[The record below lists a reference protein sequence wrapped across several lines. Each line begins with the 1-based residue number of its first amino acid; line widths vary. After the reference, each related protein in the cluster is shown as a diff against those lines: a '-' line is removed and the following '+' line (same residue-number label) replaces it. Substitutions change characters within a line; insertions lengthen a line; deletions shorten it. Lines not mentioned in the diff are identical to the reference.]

1 MKQNLFKKLLLSLV
15 VSVVVA
21 LCLYACKKEFVTPLN
36 NSTITTSEL
45 PDYSAEAQDIVR
57 KIKGFKAKI
66 SDKET
71 MMRSGEFMPLDSVI
85 WNIESLLNATYTF
98 PERKYIETVK
108 QKLDFSVNINSDNCV
123 SAGDVALLYEEVFDG
138 VRQAYANDGV
148 SVDKSLMAV
157 VLKKGEIVGSSVD
170 LDVYVIS
177 GKVKNEVS
185 SNSQTQGPFK
195 PGDFWYYGEYGG
207 TCSDPSVFGDAAE
220 IIEDTINY
228 YWRGKSVPREGF
240 RQLNV
245 NMTMIALE
253 GNEFVDEEGKPYI
266 YFYTMNG
273 NPPLCLN
280 YELLNYYYYRE
291 LEVLMHL
298 LPESPAYQAKLP
310 VQPAFLEVDIIGMM
324 NYVGYTSCF
333 QHKNYVVYC
342 SSFEIPETVIG
353 TQDILSM

>member
-1 MKQNLFKKLLLSLV
+1 MKRILFQKLLLSF
-15 VSVVVA
+15 VVA
-21 LCLYACKKEFVTPLN
+21 MTVVLCLNACKKEIITPLN
-36 NSTITTSEL
+36 TNTTSTPAL
-45 PDYSAEAQDIVR
+45 PDYSSEAQDIVR
-57 KIKGFKAKI
+57 KIKGFKSKI
-66 SDKET
+66 ADKEK
-71 MMRSGEFMPLDSVI
+71 MMGSGEYMSLDSVI

-108 QKLDFSVNINSDNCV
+108 QKLDFYVNINAENAV
-123 SAGDVALLYEEVFDG
+123 SARDVALLYEEVFEG

-148 SVDKSLMAV
+148 SADKSLMAV
-157 VLKKGEIVGSSVD
+157 VLNKGEIVGSSVN
-170 LDVYVIS
+170 LEVYVVS
-177 GKVKNEVS
+177 GKVKNEVP
-185 SNSQTQGPFK
+185 SNSMTEGPFK

-228 YWRGKSVPREGF
+228 YWRGKSVPRQGF

-245 NMTMIALE
+245 NMTMIVLN
-253 GNEFVDEEGKPYI
+253 GNEFVDEDGIPYI
-266 YFYTMNG
+266 YFYTMDD

-298 LPESPAYQAKLP
+298 LPEHPAYQSILP
-310 VQPAFLEVDIIGMM
+310 AQPAFLEVDIMGMM
-324 NYVGYTSCF
+324 NFVGNTSCL

-342 SSFEIPETVIG
+342 SSFEIPYTAID